1 MCPYA
6 SVSFRLI
13 PFHSMD
19 NKFSLPGIK
28 SLRYVNAMELPSDLG
43 LMGVSGTP
51 FALMCPSVDIPF
63 TGEATC
69 TGTRSNANGAANE
82 TIELSFHS
90 LLALPENMPLA
101 FLVTDVNGRCFLI
114 GTQER
119 PWPYIESS
127 QGLGLPDGDS
137 STITYTVTYK
147 APKGLIECSYT
158 G

>member
-1 MCPYA
+1 MNN
-6 SVSFRLI
+6 I
-13 PFHSMD
+13 
-19 NKFSLPGIK
+19 FSLPGIK
-28 SLRYVNAMELPSDLG
+28 RLSYINVLDLPLG
-43 LMGVSGTP
+43 LGLLGISGTP
-51 FALMCPSVDIPF
+51 LVLNVAHVDIPF
-63 TGEATC
+63 TGEAACTC
-69 TGTRSNANGAANE
+69 THSNANGSGNE
-82 TIELSFHS
+82 TVELTFQS
-90 LLALPENMPLA
+90 LLALPEHKPLA